1 MARTKKVPAKE
12 TETKV
17 VETKTI
23 SIDEFAS
30 SISAEN
36 GKLSWN
42 GFDIT
47 VKPRL
52 TMAEVSGFT
61 AIVTDLS
68 FDKDGSYVP
77 EVYDFVIGLA
87 TVMMYTDLQLPKNV
101 EDQYKLLTF
110 TDLYCQITDMVDA
123 DQYSSIVQSALE
135 RIQNKERENADAL
148 RKQTADVIN
157 SVETLVKKIEDV
169 FGGVDAEG
177 MKGIAQALSTG
188 KIDEEKIVEAV
199 LKNKEPKKPTK
210 VVSKK

>member
-1 MARTKKVPAKE
+1 MARTKKTPAKE
-12 TETKV
+12 AETKV
-17 VETKTI
+17 VETKAI

-30 SISAEN
+30 SITAEN
-36 GKLSWN
+36 SKLSWN
-42 GFDIT
+42 GFEIT

-68 FDKDGSYVP
+68 FGKDGSYTP

-123 DQYSSIVQSALE
+123 DQYSSVVQSALE

-169 FGGVDAEG
+169 FGGVDTDG
-177 MKGIAQALSTG
+177 MKGIAQALASG

-210 VVSKK
+210 VSPKK